1 MSLFV
6 YKLLPPRPTFAQDM
20 TPDERAIMTD
30 HVTYWLGLLEQG
42 RVVVFGPVQ
51 EPDRTWGLGVFEAED
66 LDEARAT
73 IDADPAISSGMATM
87 ELSPMVAA
95 HTRG

>member
-1 MSLFV
+1 MNRFV
-6 YKLLPPRPTFAQDM
+6 YKLIPPRPTFAQDM
-20 TPDERAIMTD
+20 TPEERAVMTE
-30 HVTYWLGLLEQG
+30 HVTYWLSLLEQG

-66 LDEARAT
+66 LD
-73 IDADPAISSGMATM
+73 DAQAVVDGDPAISTGTATM

>member
-6 YKLLPPRPTFAQDM
+6 YKLIPPRPTFAQDM
-20 TPDERAIMTD
+20 GDDERAIMNG
-30 HVTYWLGLLEQG
+30 HVTYWLELLEQG
-42 RVVVFGPVQ
+42 SVVVFGPVQ
-51 EPDRTWGLGVFEAED
+51 DPDRTWGLGVFEADD
-66 LDEARAT
+66 LDAARA
-73 IDADPAISSGMATM
+73 IVDGDPAISSGMATA